1 MIRINLLPHR
11 EARRALRRR
20 EFNFILIGTLVFAAA
35 LWYVGKLYLDE
46 RITTQMRRND
56 LLVAENKKLTEQIDE
71 IKKLKDQT
79 AALLA
84 RKQVV
89 ETLQVNRSASVKLL
103 DQLVRQLPD
112 GVYLKAFKQTGN
124 KVNLTGIAQSNA
136 RVLTLMRNLESSP
149 YLVNAELVEIKAVN
163 DRNQQRVNEF
173 SLNISL
179 KGLEGAPAPGKA
191 GQPAVAAPVAAP
203 EAREKVMQAITK

>member
-11 EARRALRRR
+11 EAKRALRRR
-20 EFNFILIGTLVFAAA
+20 EFNFILVGVVFGAAA
-35 LWYVGKLYLDE
+35 LWFVGKAYLDE
-46 RITTQMRRND
+46 RNATQLRRND
-56 LLVAENKKLTEQIDE
+56 LLVVENKKLTEQIDE

-89 ETLQVNRSASVKLL
+89 ETLQVNRSASVKLV

-112 GVYLKAFKQTGN
+112 GVYLKSVKQTGQ
-124 KVNLTGIAQSNA
+124 KINLVGLAQSNA
-136 RVLTLMRNLESSP
+136 RVSTLMRNLESSP
-149 YLVNAELVEIKAVN
+149 YLQNAELVEIKAVT
-163 DRNQQRVNEF
+163 DRNQRANEF

-179 KGLEGAPAPGKA
+179 KGLD
-191 GQPAVAAPVAAP
+191 PAVAKPTPVAVPVAKVDP
-203 EAREKVMQAITK
+203 SAREKVMQAITK